1 MAEITLLLHPPK
13 LQMAIPLLEESHF
26 IYSLKSVTF
35 CVSVS
40 RAAFIQELWKKFFN
54 QSLDIIP

>member
-13 LQMAIPLLEESHF
+13 LQMAIPLLEESHY
-26 IYSLKSVTF
+26 IYSFKSVTF

-40 RAAFIQELWKKFFN
+40 QAAFIQELWKKFFN